1 LALRPEKVRPYSGVL
16 LEEEMLSN
24 NSYNIVT
31 QLSEK
36 SQALELYDEFIEDA
50 EDADSPECVELW
62 QKMRVQDEALVE
74 ELKQHVEMLVQNDK
88 F

>member
-1 LALRPEKVRPYSGVL
+1 
-16 LEEEMLSN
+16 MLSN